1 MLPTTYQSA
10 MLDALALA
18 ALFAYGSKASITDAQ
33 ALDLKCKLIDALSIG
48 NNCGYDKSRD
58 EGDEGHTD
66 NYDPWIDINKV
77 KDRLCTFAET
87 CVGKRHGLLAHIL
100 HPDNNTDVHQNIAT
114 YLPAM
119 QSVMSR
125 YLCERERQNLA
136 RLLIKDIDRHSYK
149 MHCSTENCAQH
160 SIEAVGG
167 VTSSSD
173 AINLCKFRLVTC
185 SNEGCDASF
194 SSLHQIQHEDVDCQ
208 YKILP
213 CPNGCGMNVCR
224 KDVPVHTHDAC
235 NLRPAKCPLSDFGC
249 NGIVQAQDVARHLND
264 TADRHFVLLAH
275 RMLEY
280 QTVMK
285 DMSYHIRLLEENN
298 ARLERE
304 LRAAAA
310 VNVQCKHDVET
321 VSNEMKK
328 ITKRLGA
335 LEGTCRAEFKK
346 VEHDRRS
353 HKK

>member
-1 MLPTTYQSA
+1 

-18 ALFAYGSKASITDAQ
+18 ALFAHGSKDTISDAQ
-33 ALDLKCKLIDALSIG
+33 ALELKCKLIDALSIG
-48 NNCGYDKSRD
+48 NNCGYDKSQD
-58 EGDEGHTD
+58 EGEEEHTD
-66 NYDPWIDINKV
+66 DYDPWNDINKV

-100 HPDNNTDVHQNIAT
+100 HPDNTDVHQNIAT
-114 YLPAM
+114 SLPAM

-125 YLCERERQNLA
+125 YLCKSERQSLA
-136 RLLIKDIDRHSYK
+136 RLLIKDIDRHSYT
-149 MHCSTENCAQH
+149 MHCPTVNCAQH
-160 SIEAVGG
+160 SIDAVGG
-167 VTSSSD
+167 VTSSND
-173 AINLCKFRLVTC
+173 AVNLCKFRLVTC
-185 SNEGCDASF
+185 SNERCDETFSF
-194 SSLHQIQHEDVDCQ
+194 LHQIQHEDVDCQ

-224 KDVPVHTHDAC
+224 KDVPIHIHDAC

-304 LRAAAA
+304 LRAAVA
-310 VNVQCKHDVET
+310 VNAQCKHDVEA
-321 VSNEMKK
+321 VSNDMKK

-353 HKK
+353 HRK